1 MLSDRFTESMEV
13 TIASKTQI
21 VIAIETKHFQHW
33 VALHV
38 IQNELG
44 ATTPK
49 EVVPTQSE
57 FLEMWITDQVLPP
70 VNGYCKSAKLNNYL
84 RARI

>member
-1 MLSDRFTESMEV
+1 MPINVVTTTSIQFDFIDSRMLSDRFTESMEV

-33 VALHV
+33 VATHV

-57 FLEMWITDQVLPP
+57 FLEM
-70 VNGYCKSAKLNNYL
+70 S
-84 RARI
+84 